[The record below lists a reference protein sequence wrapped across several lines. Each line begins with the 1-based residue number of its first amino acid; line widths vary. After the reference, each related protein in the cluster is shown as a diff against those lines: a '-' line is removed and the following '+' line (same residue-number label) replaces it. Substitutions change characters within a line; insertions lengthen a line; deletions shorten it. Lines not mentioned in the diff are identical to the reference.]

1 MGGGQGPQIPGPI
14 PKISF
19 FKGFKGAVI
28 NRPLGN
34 LTGLKHQQTQ
44 RLERLYR
51 RKVPPHELVT
61 PELARQ
67 LADISREVH
76 RQVGILVNR
85 AGVVTHVIVGDA
97 KGLLIPYLPRE
108 RGAKGRLKGLR
119 LIHTH
124 LDASPLSQDD
134 LMDLALLRL
143 DAVAALT
150 VTPQG
155 LPGAVH
161 LAHLLPHAEDGRNW
175 AIITADHL
183 AHLDLHFTQ
192 LVESLEEELARRESG
207 RGASG
212 RERAILVGIS
222 TRSRPDAEDS
232 MAELAELADSAG
244 LTVAATVMQHRQR
257 VDPRLLM
264 GKGRLAELVI
274 QALQL
279 DSDLLV
285 FDAELTPA
293 QVRSIT
299 DFTELRV
306 IDRTQLILDLFAQRA
321 RSREGK
327 LQVEMAQV
335 KYLLPRLRG
344 RDDALSRLTG
354 GIGGRG
360 PGETRLEIDRR
371 RLQERLHRLNRD
383 LEKVRAERKVRREG
397 RKRHQLPILSIIG
410 YTNAGKS
417 TLFNALTHAS
427 VLAEDRL
434 FATLDPTS
442 RRLRFPKER
451 EVLITDTVGFIQD
464 LPKNLLEAF
473 KATLEELE
481 EADLLIHVI
490 DLGNP
495 RFPEQ
500 MAAVENI
507 LASLNLMD
515 KPVLHVFN
523 KIDLVSPELAALQ
536 VRIHQGVAISARDET
551 TLPSLITCLEERVE
565 ELPVPSKTSLPA
577 VTHAPEGLQGD

>member
-1 MGGGQGPQIPGPI
+1 
-14 PKISF
+14 
-19 FKGFKGAVI
+19 
-28 NRPLGN
+28 
-34 LTGLKHQQTQ
+34 
-44 RLERLYR
+44 LERLYR
-51 RKVPPHELVT
+51 RRVPPRELIT

-67 LADISREVH
+67 LAEISREVR

-85 AGVVTHVIVGDA
+85 AGFVTHVIVGDA

-124 LDASPLSQDD
+124 LDDSPLTQDD

-143 DAVAALT
+143 DAVAALA

-155 LPGAVH
+155 LPGALH
-161 LAHLLPHAEDGRNW
+161 LAHLLPHEENGRNW
-175 AIITADHL
+175 GLMSADHL
-183 AHLDLHFTQ
+183 SHLDLNFAH
-192 LVESLEEELARRESG
+192 LVESLEEELARSGDG
-207 RGASG
+207 RGSSG
-212 RERAILVGIS
+212 RERAILVGVS
-222 TRSRPDAEDS
+222 SKSRVEAEDS
-232 MAELAELADSAG
+232 MAELTELAGSAG
-244 LTVAATVMQHRQR
+244 LEVAVTVIQHRHR
-257 VDPRLLM
+257 VDSRFLM
-264 GKGRLAELVI
+264 GMGRLTELVI

-279 DSDLLV
+279 GSDLLV

-360 PGETRLEIDRR
+360 PGETKLEIDRR

-442 RRLRFPKER
+442 RRLRFPRER
-451 EVLITDTVGFIQD
+451 EVIITDTVGFIQD
-464 LPKNLLEAF
+464 LPQNLLEAF

-490 DLGNP
+490 DLSNP

-500 MAAVENI
+500 MTAVDHI
-507 LASLNLMD
+507 LGSLELMD
-515 KPVLHVFN
+515 KPVLQVFN
-523 KIDLVSPELAALQ
+523 KMDLAPPELAALQ
-536 VRIHQGVAISARDET
+536 VRIHQGVAISALDDK
-551 TLPSLITCLEERVE
+551 TLPPLIARLEEKVE
-565 ELPVPSKTSLPA
+565 ELAASPQGELPVMKQAS
-577 VTHAPEGLQGD
+577 EGLGID

>member
-1 MGGGQGPQIPGPI
+1 
-14 PKISF
+14 
-19 FKGFKGAVI
+19 
-28 NRPLGN
+28 
-34 LTGLKHQQTQ
+34 
-44 RLERLYR
+44 LERLYR
-51 RKVPPHELVT
+51 RKVPPRELVT

-67 LADISREVH
+67 LAEISREVR

-85 AGVVTHVIVGDA
+85 AGFVTHVIVGDA

-124 LDASPLSQDD
+124 LDAGPLTQDD

-143 DAVAALT
+143 DAVAALA

-161 LAHLLPHAEDGRNW
+161 LAHLLPQAEDGRNW
-175 AIITADHL
+175 ALIEADHL
-183 AHLDLHFTQ
+183 SRLDLHFAH
-192 LVESLEEELARRESG
+192 LVESLEEELAKNFDGVGSSG
-207 RGASG
+207 K
-212 RERAILVGIS
+212 ERAILVGVS
-222 TRSRPDAEDS
+222 SKSRVEAEDS
-232 MAELAELADSAG
+232 MAELTELAGSAG
-244 LTVAATVMQHRQR
+244 LEVAATVIQHRQK
-257 VDPRLLM
+257 VDPRFLM
-264 GKGRLAELVI
+264 GKGRLTELVI

-279 DSDLLV
+279 GSDLLV
-285 FDAELTPA
+285 FDAELTPS

-360 PGETRLEIDRR
+360 PGETKLEIDRR

-383 LEKVRAERKVRREG
+383 LDRVRAERKVRREG
-397 RKRHQLPILSIIG
+397 RKRQQLPILSIIG

-481 EADLLIHVI
+481 EADLLIHVV
-490 DLGNP
+490 DLSNP

-500 MAAVENI
+500 MEAVEH
-507 LASLNLMD
+507 LLGSLELMD

-523 KIDLVSPELAALQ
+523 KMDLVTPELAALQ
-536 VRIHQGVAISARDET
+536 VRIHHGVAISALDT
-551 TLPSLITCLEERVE
+551 ATLPPLISRLEDKVE
-565 ELPVPSKTSLPA
+565 ELAALPQEELPA
-577 VTHAPEGLQGD
+577 LPQASEGMGVD

>member
-1 MGGGQGPQIPGPI
+1 M
-14 PKISF
+14 
-19 FKGFKGAVI
+19 
-28 NRPLGN
+28 
-34 LTGLKHQQTQ
+34 
-44 RLERLYR
+44 ERLYR
-51 RKVPPHELVT
+51 RKVPPRELVT

-67 LADISREVH
+67 LAEISREIH
-76 RQVGILVNR
+76 RQVGILVDR
-85 AGVVTHVIVGDA
+85 AGFVTHVLVGDA
-97 KGLLIPYLPRE
+97 KGLFIPALPRE

-124 LDASPLSQDD
+124 LDDSALTQDD
-134 LMDLALLRL
+134 LLDLALLRL
-143 DAVAALT
+143 DAVAALA

-155 LPGAVH
+155 LPGAVQV
-161 LAHLLPHAEDGRNW
+161 AHLLPHEENGRNW
-175 AIITADHL
+175 GLISADHL
-183 AHLDLHFTQ
+183 SRLDLNFDQ
-192 LVESLEEELARRESG
+192 MVQSLEEELARRGDG
-207 RGASG
+207 REGTTG
-212 RERAILVGIS
+212 RERAILVGVS
-222 TRSRPDAEDS
+222 PRSRLATEDS

-244 LTVAATVMQHRQR
+244 LTVAATVVQHRQR
-257 VDPRLLM
+257 ADSRFLM

-279 DSDLLV
+279 GSDLLV

-360 PGETRLEIDRR
+360 PGETKLEIDRR
-371 RLQERLHRLNRD
+371 RLQERLHRLSRD

-397 RKRHQLPILSIIG
+397 RKRHQLPILSLIG

-417 TLFNALTHAS
+417 TLFNALTHAA

-442 RRLRFPKER
+442 RRLRFPRER
-451 EVLITDTVGFIQD
+451 EVIITDTVGFIQD

-481 EADLLIHVI
+481 EADLLIHVV
-490 DLGNP
+490 DLSNP

-500 MAAVENI
+500 MAAVDRV
-507 LASLNLMD
+507 LASLGLTD
-515 KPVLHVFN
+515 KPVLKVFN
-523 KIDLVSPELAALQ
+523 KMDLVSPELAALQ
-536 VRIHQGVAISARDET
+536 VRLHQGVAIAALDDS
-551 TLPSLITCLEERVE
+551 TLPPLIARLEEKVE
-565 ELPVPSKTSLPA
+565 ELAAPFADWQDQEKPWESLG
-577 VTHAPEGLQGD
+577 VDG

>member
-1 MGGGQGPQIPGPI
+1 
-14 PKISF
+14 
-19 FKGFKGAVI
+19 
-28 NRPLGN
+28 
-34 LTGLKHQQTQ
+34 
-44 RLERLYR
+44 
-51 RKVPPHELVT
+51 
-61 PELARQ
+61 
-67 LADISREVH
+67 
-76 RQVGILVNR
+76 
-85 AGVVTHVIVGDA
+85 
-97 KGLLIPYLPRE
+97 
-108 RGAKGRLKGLR
+108 
-119 LIHTH
+119 
-124 LDASPLSQDD
+124 
-134 LMDLALLRL
+134 MDLALLRL
-143 DAVAALT
+143 DVVAALA

-161 LAHLLPHAEDGRNW
+161 LAHLLPHEEDGRNW
-175 AIITADHL
+175 GLITTDHL
-183 AHLDLHFTQ
+183 AHLDLNVVH
-192 LVESLEEELARRESG
+192 LVASLEEELARSGDG

-212 RERAILVGIS
+212 RERAILVRVS
-222 TRSRPDAEDS
+222 ARSRLEAEDS
-232 MAELAELADSAG
+232 MAELAELAGSAG
-244 LTVAATVMQHRQR
+244 LEVAATVIQHRQR
-257 VDPRLLM
+257 VDSRFLM
-264 GKGRLAELVI
+264 GKGRLTELVI

-279 DSDLLV
+279 GSDLLV

-417 TLFNALTHAS
+417 TLFNALTNAS

-442 RRLRFPKER
+442 RRLRFPREQ

-481 EADLLIHVI
+481 EADLLIHVV
-490 DLGNP
+490 DLSNP

-500 MAAVENI
+500 MAAVDHI
-507 LASLNLMD
+507 LGSLELMD
-515 KPVLHVFN
+515 KPVLKVFN
-523 KIDLVSPELAALQ
+523 KKDLVPPELAALQ
-536 VRIHQGVAISARDET
+536 VRIHQGVAISALDDK
-551 TLPSLITCLEERVE
+551 TLPPLITRLEERVE
-565 ELPVPSKTSLPA
+565 ELL
-577 VTHAPEGLQGD
+577 APPKVELLAGKQISEGLGVD

>member
-1 MGGGQGPQIPGPI
+1 MGGFGPWPFPQNTIFQ
-14 PKISF
+14 S
-19 FKGFKGAVI
+19 FKGAII

-34 LTGLKHQQTQ
+34 LTGLKHQQTR

-51 RKVPPHELVT
+51 RKVPPRELVT

-67 LADISREVH
+67 LAEISREVH
-76 RQVGILVNR
+76 RQVGILVDR

-97 KGLLIPYLPRE
+97 KGLLIPSLPRE

-124 LDASPLSQDD
+124 LDDSPLTQDD

-143 DAVAALT
+143 DVVAALA
-150 VTPQG
+150 VSPQG
-155 LPGAVH
+155 LPGAVQV
-161 LAHLLPHAEDGRNW
+161 AHLLPHEDNGRNW
-175 AIITADHL
+175 ALVTADHL
-183 AHLDLHFTQ
+183 AHLDLNFAH
-192 LVESLEEELARRESG
+192 LVDSLEEELARSSDG

-212 RERAILVGIS
+212 RERAILVGVS
-222 TRSRPDAEDS
+222 AKSRLEAEDS
-232 MAELAELADSAG
+232 MAELAELAGSAG
-244 LTVAATVMQHRQR
+244 LEVAATVIQHRQK
-257 VDPRLLM
+257 VDSRFLM
-264 GKGRLAELVI
+264 GKGRLTELVI

-279 DSDLLV
+279 GSDLLV
-285 FDAELTPA
+285 FDAELIPA

-360 PGETRLEIDRR
+360 PGETKLEIDRR

-490 DLGNP
+490 DLSNP

-500 MAAVENI
+500 MAAVEQ
-507 LASLNLMD
+507 LLGSLELMD
-515 KPVLHVFN
+515 KPVLKVFN
-523 KIDLVSPELAALQ
+523 KMDLVPPELAALQ
-536 VRIHQGVAISARDET
+536 VRIHQGVAISALDDK
-551 TLPSLITCLEERVE
+551 TLPPLIARLEERVE
-565 ELPVPSKTSLPA
+565 ELLAPPKGEMPA
-577 VTHAPEGLQGD
+577 LRQASETLGLD

>member
-1 MGGGQGPQIPGPI
+1 
-14 PKISF
+14 
-19 FKGFKGAVI
+19 
-28 NRPLGN
+28 
-34 LTGLKHQQTQ
+34 
-44 RLERLYR
+44 LERLDR
-51 RKVPPHELVT
+51 RKVPPRELIT

-67 LADISREVH
+67 LAEISREVR

-85 AGVVTHVIVGDA
+85 AGFITHVIVGDA

-124 LDASPLSQDD
+124 LDDSPLTQDD

-143 DAVAALT
+143 DTVAALA

-161 LAHLLPHAEDGRNW
+161 LAHLLPHAEEGRNW
-175 AIITADHL
+175 ALIHADHL
-183 AHLDLHFTQ
+183 SHLDLNFSH
-192 LVESLEEELARRESG
+192 LVDSLEEELARSSDG
-207 RGASG
+207 RGPSG
-212 RERAILVGIS
+212 RERAILVGVS
-222 TRSRPDAEDS
+222 SKSRPEAEDS
-232 MAELAELADSAG
+232 MAELSELAGSAG
-244 LTVAATVMQHRQR
+244 LEVAATVIQHRQR
-257 VDPRLLM
+257 VDSRFLM
-264 GKGRLAELVI
+264 GKGRLSELVI

-279 DSDLLV
+279 GSDLLV

-360 PGETRLEIDRR
+360 PGETKLEIDRR

-442 RRLRFPKER
+442 RRLRFPRER
-451 EVLITDTVGFIQD
+451 EVIITDTVGFIQD

-490 DLGNP
+490 DLSNP

-500 MAAVENI
+500 MTAVEHI
-507 LASLNLMD
+507 LGSLELMD

-523 KIDLVSPELAALQ
+523 KMDLVPPELAALQ
-536 VRIHQGVAISARDET
+536 TRIHHGVAISAIDES
-551 TLPSLITCLEERVE
+551 TLPPLIARLEGKVE
-565 ELPVPSKTSLPA
+565 ELAVPPQEDLPA
-577 VTHAPEGLQGD
+577 LPQASDALGD